1 MTALLPLRRRPATSL
16 PPSPSLLL
24 LLLPILATVAVATE
38 NEYFSTSDIYK
49 LYPVTSATV
58 SIPADKPTVFARRAV
73 WDFVV
78 APTQMER
85 RARRS
90 ASLDLAESLER
101 LQPHDP
107 FPDHI
112 EVSFVAADGSAE
124 TASVQLFR
132 EFFTED
138 ARIFT
143 SVVVNGTTHVE
154 EHVPVLRAFRGE
166 TTAGFPVSVVLH
178 DEEGMFHM
186 VVFDPAGHYTIE
198 PAARHLD
205 KVAEHQHRRNL
216 QAATAAT
223 GLVLFHG
230 ADSVFDLLSGV
241 VNHEDVRRAWLPTSQ
256 KTPKSIVLPLN
267 NNNNNNNDDAD
278 ARRTVSKWT
287 SCFPGGDTNMYAIS
301 AAFAVDTGYYRW
313 LGSSTANVQLSVIE
327 IMTPANVL
335 YNTQVN
341 VYIRTSTIDIRTALD
356 SDTWNQIPSTPG
368 QRTCLVDIDGTG
380 PVLTSFAT
388 WRKAKPATQTNG
400 IYHLLTNCF
409 PPAGTVGLASVGVLC
424 DRRYA
429 GVSSWSSSVWI
440 TVAHEM
446 GHNFGAQHT
455 FGYGGLMDYTDG
467 KYLGEYQFY
476 SPLNKAQVC
485 TGISNSMGANYP
497 SGATTYLV
505 PTCWSVMG
513 PICGNGLVEPG
524 EDCDDTTTC
533 CSNCKFS
540 DPSYECSLGACCSSC
555 KFVSTST
562 LCLNGYGQCANGHCI
577 SVAGGCAG
585 YSNVQICPTAP
596 VTASNPCALNCQ
608 FVGSSSC
615 ASAQSMLDTVIT
627 VASLPIGTVCSHS
640 PLSTCQN
647 YSGTVSC
654 RPAVAGCGNGVIE
667 PGETCDDTSACCN
680 NCQLVAGAECSGGQ
694 CCLSTCKYALPATGC
709 ATDAGAGTGY
719 CSNGQCLTSGCE
731 KYSNTAHCGSNPSN
745 LCEEF
750 CSYSGSG
757 CASLNYAYFAAG
769 TICNRSPYSTC
780 VVSGGK
786 ATCVATTQ
794 PTVYT
799 WSSGSWSAC
808 SPSCGAGTQTRTV
821 TCVNSASTTVSD
833 SLCTGTKPATSQSCN
848 NGACGSYAWQQ
859 SGFGACSVPCGSGT
873 QTQTVQCVNTAS
885 GNAVVADSFCTG
897 TKPSTSQSCSSTA
910 CGWYTGSFGT
920 CSPSCGAGT
929 QTRTVECRTNAGN
942 GVAASSTY
950 CTGTQPATSQS
961 CNNGACPAYAWQQSG
976 FGACSVPCGSG
987 TQTQT
992 VQCVNTAA
1000 SNAVVADSLCTGT
1013 KPSTSQSCSST
1024 ACGWFT
1030 GSFGACSPSCGA
1042 GTQTR
1047 TVECRTNAGNGV
1059 AASSTYC
1066 TGTQPATSQSC
1077 NNGACPVYSWQQS
1090 GFGACSVPCGSGT
1103 QTQTVQCVNTAAS
1116 NAVVA
1121 DSLCTGTKPS
1131 TSQSCSST
1139 ACGWFTGSFGACS
1152 PSCGAGTQTRT
1163 VECRT
1168 NAGNGVAASSTYCT
1182 DTQPA
1187 ASQSCN
1193 NGACGSYVWQQSGFG
1208 ACSVPCGSGTQT
1220 QTVQCVNT
1228 AASNAVVADSLCTG
1242 TKPSTSQSCSSTAC
1256 GWFTGSFG
1264 ACSPSCGAG
1273 TQTRTVECRTNAGNG
1288 VAASSTYCTG
1298 TQPATSQSCNN
1309 GACPVYAWKQSGF
1322 GACSVPCGSGTQT
1335 QTVQCVNTAAG
1346 DAIVSDSLCTGTKPS
1361 ASQSCSSTVC
1371 GWYAGTFGV
1380 CSVTCS
1386 GTGTQT
1392 RTVECR
1398 TNGGNGATVADTYCS
1413 GTQPASSQSC
1423 NNGACPTYA
1432 WQQSGFGACSPSCGA
1447 GTQTQTVQCVNTAA
1461 ANAVVSDSLCTGTKP
1476 STSQAC
1482 NNGVCPSYSWQQ
1494 SGFGGCTQPC
1504 GGGTQSQ
1511 TVQCVNTA
1519 AGNAVVA
1526 DSLCTGTKPATSQS
1540 CNTGACPSYSWQQ
1553 SGFGACSASCGTGT
1567 QTQTVQCVNTASG
1580 NTVVADSLCSGTKPA
1595 SSRNCNTHVCPPA
1608 IDCSCTAWSVF
1619 APCSVSCGSG
1629 VQKSYRTCT
1638 EARDGGRTCAQ
1649 LGLTSTVRQ
1658 QACNTQA
1665 CPVDCSCGAWTGPT
1679 ACSATCGGGKQTYT
1693 RTCTEASAGGLT
1705 CAAMGLKTTRQVTC
1719 NSGSCPT
1726 PANRD
1731 CSCSAWSSWSTCS
1744 RNCGTGAQFRT
1755 RTCSAAV
1762 GSGQTCAALGLTSTS
1777 EYRSC
1782 NSFVC
1787 ALPTKY
1793 MVALFSF
1800 DGSGPSFTDSQGNVF
1815 SWSSALTR
1823 RDTSTTVPAI
1833 RGNAAEFGGSA
1844 SMALTSGPRLYEV
1857 TLSAF
1862 IQPSAMA
1869 SGTAFIRAPNAGTT
1883 NFFVSFRTNGGRV
1896 TPFVNV
1902 GSTTLAA
1909 TLSSSIPTTSW
1920 SHIAVTLNADGA
1932 LTVYLNG
1939 TQVAARTGAT
1949 IPTTSIAPGNWEI
1962 ACFDAETNCYS
1973 GAMDELS
1980 VWNAALSAEEVA
1992 ELYNRYFSGLSSTSD
2007 RGSPAPASGS
2017 DGGSSIVP
2025 VIVGVVI
2032 GLLVVL
2038 IIVIV
2043 LVRRHRRNANYNHVK
2058 KMARRN
2064 SVDSNDPLTRDK
2076 STASL
2081 DTQTPAMIT
2090 NARANKHQS
2099 LATMAVTANPL
2110 LSASAAAAPAPAK
2123 KPGRLGQMTFGR
2135 RSAASNA
2142 AAAGAADNAV
2152 EQPEVGALFRAQ
2164 YAYQPHQSDE
2174 LELAIGDV
2182 IHVTSQSDDGWMLGK
2197 NNRTKKHG
2205 VCPGNYLVRMD
2216 ANDTTAIPTGTLSVA
2231 AAKAAEAASSSPAKA
2246 PKPAKVPRPTVSET
2260 ANPVF
2265 SHTENDTPS
2274 PKPTPPA
2281 KPSTLPPKLGSSYK
2295 QLGSSD
2301 SLLNE
2306 STTPPSKPAP
2316 LAPSSTLKP
2325 TPPPGKPAPPAG
2337 KPAPPAGKPTPPEKP
2352 SLPAGKPMLPPVK
2365 PAPPA
2370 PKSSSNV

>member
-1 MTALLPLRRRPATSL
+1 MLVRKSTTRMTAALVLLAVGSSLAVLQAAASRTTSTDYFSTPQLSKIYAVTRASVRANDANLEADHRRQVWDAVEPQHTSLRRRQT
-16 PPSPSLLL
+16 
-24 LLLPILATVAVATE
+24 TVQ
-38 NEYFSTSDIYK
+38 D
-49 LYPVTSATV
+49 
-58 SIPADKPTVFARRAV
+58 ADELEHWNP
-73 WDFVV
+73 
-78 APTQMER
+78 ER
-85 RARRS
+85 
-90 ASLDLAESLER
+90 
-101 LQPHDP
+101 P

-112 EVSFVAADGSAE
+112 EVSFTAADGSAE
-124 TASVQLFR
+124 TVQAELVYG
-132 EFFTED
+132 FFADT
-138 ARIFT
+138 ARVFT
-143 SVVVNGTTHVE
+143 TSTVNGVQVIEQHR
-154 EHVPVLRAFRGE
+154 PVLRAYHGQ
-166 TTAGFPVSVVLH
+166 TLTGHLVSVVLH
-178 DEEGMFHM
+178 DEPDSFQM

-198 PAARHLD
+198 PAIRHLPD
-205 KVAEHQHRRNL
+205 VESQTQRRAL
-216 QAATAAT
+216 QDATMAT
-223 GLVLFHG
+223 GLILFHG
-230 ADSVFDLLSGV
+230 VDDVQETLSDAV
-241 VNHEDVRRAWLPTSQ
+241 LKDEDNARRADGAKSRSPIPLA
-256 KTPKSIVLPLN
+256 KSIRLPSGN
-267 NNNNNNNDDAD
+267 Q
-278 ARRTVSKWT
+278 RRVAQWT
-287 SCFPGGDTNMYAIS
+287 NCLPASVTTTQAINVGYAID
-301 AAFAVDTGYYRW
+301 AGYYQFM
-313 LGSSTANVQLSVIE
+313 GSSTTNVQYSVVE
-327 IMTPANVL
+327 IMSSTNMLYKAQLNV
-335 YNTQVN
+335 V
-341 VYIRTSTIDIRTALD
+341 IRTSTLDIRTTTN

-368 QRTCLVDIDGTG
+368 SQSCGLTINQA
-380 PVLTSFAT
+380 LTSFQT
-388 WRKAKPATQTNG
+388 WRQAKPATETNG
-400 IYHLLTNCF
+400 LYHLLTYCY
-409 PPAGTVGLASVGVLC
+409 PSPGTVGLATVGCLC
-424 DRRYA
+424 NRRYG
-429 GVSSWSSSVWI
+429 GVSSTSSQTWI

-446 GHNFGAQHT
+446 GHNFNAQHT
-455 FGYGGLMDYTDG
+455 FDVGGLMDYGDG
-467 KYLGEYQFY
+467 TYLGEYQFH
-476 SPLNKAQVC
+476 PNNKAEVC
-485 TGISNSMGANYP
+485 SHMTASRAANYAGTYTVP
-497 SGATTYLV
+497 S
-505 PTCWSVMG
+505 CWSNYQA
-513 PICGNGLVEPG
+513 ICGNGNIEPG
-524 EDCDDTTTC
+524 EDCDDTSAC
-533 CSNCKFS
+533 CSNCKFAN
-540 DPSYECSLGACCSSC
+540 PSYECSGGPCCTSC
-555 KFVSTST
+555 MFVMPNT
-562 LCLNGYGQCANGHCI
+562 LCMSSKGQCMNGRC
-577 SVAGGCAG
+577 VNLAGGCES
-585 YSNVQICPTAP
+585 YSNVKMCPTSP
-596 VTASNPCALNCQ
+596 VTTSNQCALNCKYSS
-608 FVGSSSC
+608 SSSC
-615 ASAQSMLDTVIT
+615 TPASSIGGIVTTLF
-627 VASLPIGTVCSHS
+627 LPLGTVCS
-640 PLSTCQN
+640 
-647 YSGTVSC
+647 
-654 RPAVAGCGNGVIE
+654 
-667 PGETCDDTSACCN
+667 
-680 NCQLVAGAECSGGQ
+680 
-694 CCLSTCKYALPATGC
+694 
-709 ATDAGAGTGY
+709 
-719 CSNGQCLTSGCE
+719 
-731 KYSNTAHCGSNPSN
+731 
-745 LCEEF
+745 
-750 CSYSGSG
+750 
-757 CASLNYAYFAAG
+757 
-769 TICNRSPYSTC
+769 RSPYSTC
-780 VVSGGK
+780 QTSGSSVACLA
-786 ATCVATTQ
+786 ATI
-794 PTVYT
+794 YT
-799 WSSGSWSAC
+799 WNTGSWSAC

-821 TCVNSASTTVSD
+821 TCVNGASTTVSD

-910 CGWYTGSFGT
+910 CGWYTGSFGA

-1030 GSFGACSPSCGA
+1030 GSFGACSPSCGV

-1949 IPTTSIAPGNWEI
+1949 IPTTSIAPGNWEV

-2025 VIVGVVI
+2025 VIVGVLI

-2064 SVDSNDPLTRDK
+2064 SVDSNDSLGRDK
-2076 STASL
+2076 TAGSL
-2081 DTQTPAMIT
+2081 DTQTPALIT

-2110 LSASAAAAPAPAK
+2110 LSAPAAAAPAPAK

-2246 PKPAKVPRPTVSET
+2246 PKPAKLPRPTVSET

-2265 SHTENDTPS
+2265 SHTNNDTPS

-2281 KPSTLPPKLGSSYK
+2281 KPSTLPPKLGSNYNR
-2295 QLGSSD
+2295 LGSSD
-2301 SLLNE
+2301 SLLD
-2306 STTPPSKPAP
+2306 SPTSPPSKPAP
-2316 LAPSSTLKP
+2316 LAPASAAPSKPAPLAPASAAPSKPAPIAAKPSPIAPKPAPIASKPTPPAGKP
-2325 TPPPGKPAPPAG
+2325 TPPPGKPLPVDKPTPPAGKPAPPAG
-2337 KPAPPAGKPTPPEKP
+2337 KPAPPPGKPSKP
-2352 SLPAGKPMLPPVK
+2352 SASQSEL
-2365 PAPPA
+2365 
-2370 PKSSSNV
+2370 